1 MARLEPLVQRHQKIS
16 RLTINNNNQ
25 IESCYESQNQLE
37 KIDESYKNQQYDGA
51 GMAAAKSGSI
61 SINNR
66 RSKPYSANQ
75 PKNKLTAALSSKHT
89 NQMLMSK
96 QFQAAPVTGTST
108 HYTSN
113 NFATAKN
120 FLPSSVNKQ
129 NEQTTS
135 STSMMTKQNNPNG
148 QMLLMN
154 ATVLSSAD
162 SMGIDRSSDN
172 NLNNDR
178 RPVTSDGGAN
188 EYILPANPNSR
199 AALLQA

>member
-1 MARLEPLVQRHQKIS
+1 MTSCGVGNAYNIGNQQQAKKNTKNQRLDINRSNSTQSGKFMARLEPLVQRHQKIS

-120 FLPSSVNKQ
+120 FLPSSVNK
-129 NEQTTS
+129 
-135 STSMMTKQNNPNG
+135 
-148 QMLLMN
+148 
-154 ATVLSSAD
+154 
-162 SMGIDRSSDN
+162 
-172 NLNNDR
+172 
-178 RPVTSDGGAN
+178 
-188 EYILPANPNSR
+188 
-199 AALLQA
+199 

>member
-1 MARLEPLVQRHQKIS
+1 
-16 RLTINNNNQ
+16 
-25 IESCYESQNQLE
+25 
-37 KIDESYKNQQYDGA
+37 
-51 GMAAAKSGSI
+51 
-61 SINNR
+61 
-66 RSKPYSANQ
+66 
-75 PKNKLTAALSSKHT
+75 
-89 NQMLMSK
+89 MLMSK
-96 QFQAAPVTGTST
+96 QYQAAPVTGATST

-120 FLPSSVNKQ
+120 FLPSSYVNKQ

-135 STSMMTKQNNPNG
+135 TTSMMTKQNNPNG

-162 SMGIDRSSDN
+162 SMGIDRSSEH
-172 NLNNDR
+172 NLNNER
-178 RPVTSDGGAN
+178 RPVTSNGGAN